1 MYREVVK
8 LMHTGLKKLKSQ
20 GHDVNPAL
28 QRLLNDEVFYL
39 TLLKKFSRDINI
51 SAFKKAMSEKDYTA
65 AFEAALK
72 LKGSAATLGLTPVV
86 LSLSKVLDDLRE
98 NPPAS
103 SVHTHYIQAQAD
115 IDDCLHLLLETI
127 NV

>member
-1 MYREVVK
+1 
-8 LMHTGLKKLKSQ
+8 MHAGLKKLNDQ
-20 GHDVNPAL
+20 GYDVTRAL
-28 QRLLNDEVFYL
+28 HRLLNDEVFYL
-39 TLLKKFSRDINI
+39 SLLKKFSRDTNF
-51 SAFKKAMSEKDYTA
+51 SDFKKAMSEKDYAA
-65 AFEAALK
+65 AFEAAHK